1 MDYVGPMR
9 VFIKGGGRSESGDVP
24 TEESV
29 MRP

>member
-1 MDYVGPMR
+1 MIMDYVGPT
-9 VFIKGGGRSESGDVP
+9 KGGGKSESGDVP